1 LAIGGCVLLALVV
14 LGGMVWTTLVS
25 VRLERTELESQR
37 LKNYHDRLHLALAR
51 MERRVQSTLVRETNR
66 PAYEYAPYI
75 YLSDAWDGTGR
86 RRDPGDVITAS
97 PIIEAD
103 LESWF
108 ILHFQVSPSQGWT
121 SPQTSLHELTFLDG
135 YDLPPVRSSQA
146 AGVVLTALQRSLA
159 PDQLAGLLA
168 QAEKRDRANDPGA
181 SPEPAD
187 AHLASTPSEG
197 DLEQPGAVQVPT
209 QPQAQAGPSAAPGSP
224 PPPPVVQQGTVDDG
238 SEYAQRKRQTEQLLA
253 QSKAAESCDPLTLAL
268 LNLKQP
274 VGQTIA
280 PAAEDVGEVVSV
292 APSQMTAVWLQL
304 GEPPQRFLAYVRTVA
319 VHGESVYQGFLL
331 DWNGLQAGLCSEV
344 GDLFP
349 KARLVPVDSGPQG
362 DRETL
367 LTTLPARLEASPDD
381 ASPGSLLSAAGW
393 TPMRRGLLL
402 AWLAAIGVL
411 AAVALGVRNLLAWAE
426 RRTQFAY
433 AVSHELRT
441 PLTTFRLYT
450 DMLANGLVPAERRDE
465 YLRTL
470 NDESERLS
478 QLVAGV
484 LEYSRLEHDSARL
497 SPATLTVDRL
507 LESVRERY
515 ESQCR
520 AADRQLVV
528 EVNGLAGRSW
538 RTDPDLTVQILGTL
552 IDNAC
557 KYAREAGDPRI
568 VLSASL
574 AGSAVRTTP
583 GDDTPEHDAQTQNI
597 ASGRLRLE
605 VRDFGPGVSR
615 RERRRVFKPFRRG
628 HGCATNSAGIGL
640 GLALAQ
646 RWAKLLGGKLEL
658 RGDRA
663 HRPGACFCLTIP
675 ELPETTS

>member
-1 LAIGGCVLLALVV
+1 
-14 LGGMVWTTLVS
+14 MTWTTLVS

-37 LKNYHDRLHLALAR
+37 LKNFHDRLHLALAR

-86 RRDPGDVITAS
+86 RREPGDAITVS
-97 PIIEAD
+97 PIVGAD
-103 LESWF
+103 LEPWF

-168 QAEKRDRANDPGA
+168 QAEERDRANDPGA
-181 SPEPAD
+181 
-187 AHLASTPSEG
+187 ASTSTDAGRTSAPMASG
-197 DLEQPGAVQVPT
+197 PQPPGLAQTQAGSNRSPGAPVAP
-209 QPQAQAGPSAAPGSP
+209 AQHPER
-224 PPPPVVQQGTVDDG
+224 DG
-238 SEYAQRKRQTEQLLA
+238 SEYAQRKRQTDQLLA
-253 QSKAAESCDPLTLAL
+253 RSQAAESCDPLTLAL

-280 PAAEDVGEVVSV
+280 PVAEDVGEVVSV

-331 DWNGLQAGLCSEV
+331 DWNGLQASLCSEID
-344 GDLFP
+344 DLFP
-349 KARLVPVDSGPQG
+349 EARLVPVEAGPLG
-362 DRETL
+362 DREAL
-367 LTTLPARLEASPDD
+367 LTTLPARLEASLED
-381 ASPGSLLSAAGW
+381 ATPGSLLSAAGW

-411 AAVALGVRNLLAWAE
+411 AAVVLGVRNLLAWAE

-507 LESVRERY
+507 LESVRGRY

-520 AADRQLVV
+520 AAHQQLVV

-538 RTDPDLTVQILGTL
+538 RTDPDLTLQIIGTL

-557 KYAREAGDPRI
+557 KYARDASDPRI
-568 VLSASL
+568 VLSAE
-574 AGSAVRTTP
+574 APAP
-583 GDDTPEHDAQTQNI
+583 GQ
-597 ASGRLRLE
+597 LRLE

-628 HGCATNSAGIGL
+628 RGCATNSAGIGL

-658 RGDRA
+658 RSDRA

-675 ELPETTS
+675 ELPEAVS